1 MNSTISKTI
10 LAVAFL
16 LICNIYRVSAQA
28 APTPTTTGVN
38 LFCQGSELTLP
49 APAGGEDW
57 IVKYSPTQT
66 TTPTTGITLAAGN
79 KISSTDLKTGYYY
92 LSSKSTAVGACESSM
107 QEIPVYVLKPLVPA
121 FTPAGFCVETP
132 LPQVGTV
139 TNPEDPAIT
148 TLAYQWYTV
157 SGTTETI
164 IAGATSLSYTPASPS
179 VGTTTYRLKVG
190 YVINGNKYCPQIV
203 DHDVVITAKPGKPT
217 ITVGTAN
224 GTAAAV
230 TF

>member
-10 LAVAFL
+10 LVVACL
-16 LICNIYRVSAQA
+16 LICNIYRLSAQV
-28 APTPTTTGVN
+28 TPTTAGVN

-49 APAGGEDW
+49 AATPGEDW
-57 IVKYSPTQT
+57 IVKYSATQT
-66 TTPTTGITLAAGN
+66 TQPSTGVTLVSGN
-79 KISSTDLKTGYYY
+79 KISSADLKTGYYY
-92 LSSKSTAVGACESSM
+92 LSSKSTAAGACESEM
-107 QEIPVYVLKPLVPA
+107 QEIPVYVLKPLVPV

-132 LPQVGTV
+132 LAQVGTV
-139 TNPEDPAIT
+139 TNPENPAIT

-157 SGTTETI
+157 SGGVETI
-164 IAGATSLSYTPASPS
+164 IAGATNSSYTPATPT
-179 VGTTTYRLKVG
+179 VGTTTFRLKVG
-190 YVINGNKYCPQIV
+190 YVINGNKYCPQFI
-203 DHDVVITAKPGKPT
+203 DHDVTVTAKPGKPT

>member
-1 MNSTISKTI
+1 MKTISKTI
-10 LAVAFL
+10 LAAAFL
-16 LICNIYRVSAQA
+16 LICNIHRASAQVA
-28 APTPTTTGVN
+28 PTTTGVN
-38 LFCQGSELTLP
+38 LFCQGSDLTLP
-49 APAGGEDW
+49 DPAAGEDW
-57 IVKYSPTQT
+57 ILRYSATQT
-66 TTPTTGITLAAGN
+66 TAPTTGVALTSGKMVPAA
-79 KISSTDLKTGYYY
+79 DLQTGYYY
-92 LSSKSTAVGACESSM
+92 LTSKKTEAGSCESEM

-132 LPQVGTV
+132 IEQTGTV
-139 TNPEDPAIT
+139 TNPESSIT

-157 SGTTETI
+157 SGGVETA
-164 IAGATSLSYTPASPS
+164 IAGATSVSYTPTSAQST

-190 YVINGNKYCPQIV
+190 YVIGGNKYCPQVV